1 MLSGSHTELLQ
12 RAAEIALTHHERVD
26 GNGYPHGLCADAIP
40 EAGRIVAVADV
51 FDALTS
57 DRVYRAA
64 LPVDEAVRILT
75 EGRGTQFDA
84 VVLDAFQGGLD
95 DILAIR
101 SRTLRDTELLVAA

>member
-1 MLSGSHTELLQ
+1 M
-12 RAAEIALTHHERVD
+12 
-26 GNGYPHGLCADAIP
+26 
-40 EAGRIVAVADV
+40 VAVADV

-57 DRVYRAA
+57 DRVYRAE

-84 VVLDAFQGGLD
+84 VVLDAFQRGLD

-101 SRTLRDTELLVAA
+101 SRTLRDIELLVAA

>member
-1 MLSGSHTELLQ
+1 M
-12 RAAEIALTHHERVD
+12 
-26 GNGYPHGLCADAIP
+26 
-40 EAGRIVAVADV
+40 VAVADV

-84 VVLDAFQGGLD
+84 VVLDAFQRGLD

-101 SRTLRDTELLVAA
+101 SRTLRDIGLLVAA